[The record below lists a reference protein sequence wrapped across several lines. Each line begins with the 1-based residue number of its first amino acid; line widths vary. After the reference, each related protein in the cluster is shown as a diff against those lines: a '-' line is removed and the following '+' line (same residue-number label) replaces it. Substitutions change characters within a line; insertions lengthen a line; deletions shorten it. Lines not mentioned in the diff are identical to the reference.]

1 MTAEKTALLGLSCGE
16 IASLLPSAPTYTAK
30 QVRAFCFEGKNIGE
44 MTSLSKALRAEM
56 SEKFV
61 SNPVTILK
69 VYPSRDGSKKYLFRL
84 SDGDLVEGVF
94 MPHDYGNTLCV
105 STQIGCRMHCAFCAS
120 GRDGLVRDLTF
131 SEILGQVVAVNAAEG
146 GSVKNREVTNIVL
159 MGSGEPLDN
168 YDNVMRF
175 LDEVSAPDGLGVSER
190 NISLSTSGLAD
201 KIRKF
206 ADSGRKVTLSVSL
219 HSPFDETRS
228 RLMPVNRK
236 YNIAAVMDAAKYY
249 FSRTGRRVIF
259 EYTLI
264 RGENDGDDCVKRLSE
279 LLRGFPSH
287 VNIIR
292 LNATDGKLKR
302 PDTQAAHE
310 FMLRLNAAGVSATVR
325 RSFGEDIEG
334 ACGQLR
340 RRVLEEEKE
349 TTAPADGGKGARRK
363 FTTV

>member
-1 MTAEKTALLGLSCGE
+1 MTTEKTALLGLTRGE
-16 IASLLPSAPTYTAK
+16 IAALLPSAPAYTAK
-30 QVRAFCFEGKNIGE
+30 QVRAFCFEGKSIEE
-44 MTSLSKALRAEM
+44 MTSLSKTLRAEM
-56 SEKFV
+56 SAKFV
-61 SNPVTILK
+61 SDPVTILK

-120 GRDGLVRDLTF
+120 GRDGLVRNLTF
-131 SEILGQVVAVNAAEG
+131 SEILGQVVAVNSAEG
-146 GSVKNREVTNIVL
+146 GSVKNRAVTNIVL

-292 LNATDGKLKR
+292 LNATGGKLKR
-302 PDTQAAHE
+302 PEAQAAHE

-325 RSFGEDIEG
+325 RSFGEDVEG

-349 TTAPADGGKGARRK
+349 AERSTEGVKGARRK
-363 FTTV
+363 FTTA